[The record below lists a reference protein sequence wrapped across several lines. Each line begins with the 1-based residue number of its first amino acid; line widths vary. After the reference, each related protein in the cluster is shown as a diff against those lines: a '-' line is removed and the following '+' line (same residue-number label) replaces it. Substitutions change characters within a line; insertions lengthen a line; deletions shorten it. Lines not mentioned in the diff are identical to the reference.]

1 MQKPSTSK
9 IAWLLPTTWF
19 YWQPA
24 LSELTQYFPHT
35 KVFTGLFPGFAK
47 GLENPLDVEMVGKQ
61 KVVTVTKSVTSYGN
75 NFTYLSPKILP
86 RLFQYR
92 PQVVFSSSF
101 GIWTLFALLTKW
113 LGRWKVVIAYEGSSP
128 GVDYRNSPLR
138 LALRRAMVWAA
149 DACITNSRA
158 GQKYLIDCLG
168 SPPEMTFAQPYEV
181 PDVRSLAA
189 VNEMLEV
196 VVSGQLLRFS
206 DLRHPVFL
214 FVGSMVPR
222 KGVSCLLEA
231 CKLLKEAGRKEFSVL
246 LVGDGPQ
253 QEDLQSYVQQHQLEN
268 CVTWVGRVS
277 YDDIGTYFHHAD
289 VFVLPTL
296 EDTWGMVVL
305 EAMLLGKVV
314 LCSTGA
320 GAAELVREGENG
332 YCFAPNDPE
341 ALAAAM
347 QRLITDPSQIAAM
360 GERSKAIMADYSPQ
374 QAGVFLRHVAVVVM
388 GGEST

>member
-1 MQKPSTSK
+1 MQKPNSFK

-24 LSELTQYFPHT
+24 LSELTRYFPHT

-47 GLENPLDVEMVGKQ
+47 GLENTLDVEIVGKQ
-61 KVVTVTKSVTSYGN
+61 KVVTVTKSVNSYGN

-92 PQVVFSSSF
+92 PQIVFSSSF
-101 GIWTLFALLTKW
+101 GIWTLLALLTKW
-113 LGRWKVVIAYEGSSP
+113 LGGWKVVIAYEGSSP
-128 GVDYRNSPLR
+128 GVDYLDSPLR

-149 DACITNSRA
+149 DACITNSHA
-158 GQKYLIDCLG
+158 GQKYLIDCLR
-168 SPPEMTFAQPYEV
+168 SPPELTFAQPYEV

-196 VVSGQLLRFS
+196 VVPGQSLRFK
-206 DLRHPVFL
+206 DLKRPVFL
-214 FVGSMVPR
+214 FVGSMLPR

-231 CKLLKEAGRKEFSVL
+231 CKLLKDAGSKEFSVL

-253 QEDLQSYVQQHQLEN
+253 REDLQSYTQQHQLED
-268 CVTWVGRVS
+268 CVTWVGRVN

-305 EAMLLGKVV
+305 EAMLLGKAV

-320 GAAELVREGENG
+320 GAAELVQEGENG
-332 YCFAPNDPE
+332 YRFAPDNPQV
-341 ALAAAM
+341 LAAAM
-347 QRLITDPSQIAAM
+347 QRLIEDPSQLVAM
-360 GERSKAIMADYSPQ
+360 GQRSHSIMASYSPQ
-374 QAGVFLRHVAVVVM
+374 KAGKFLSQVAGLVM
-388 GGEST
+388 GGEWV